1 MGGLIVMVFFS
12 LKQVWI
18 EDNQNK
24 FDNVSSKIYDEI
36 FVSKNVFIND
46 SKHKIVDLII
56 KKMPFLGKLYYL
68 MVTQI
73 LHELKLVVVDRKFFD
88 IGKSGKIGINKLLYG
103 MHNENSSFTNTF
115 QNMVLFA
122 EKAVARIILFHAMIS

>member
-1 MGGLIVMVFFS
+1 
-12 LKQVWI
+12 
-18 EDNQNK
+18 
-24 FDNVSSKIYDEI
+24 
-36 FVSKNVFIND
+36 
-46 SKHKIVDLII
+46 
-56 KKMPFLGKLYYL
+56 MPFLGKLYYL

-122 EKAVARIILFHAMIS
+122 EKAVARIKNLKSLIDVENMLCKINVITGSMYIGHYKQSFKVKCAQL